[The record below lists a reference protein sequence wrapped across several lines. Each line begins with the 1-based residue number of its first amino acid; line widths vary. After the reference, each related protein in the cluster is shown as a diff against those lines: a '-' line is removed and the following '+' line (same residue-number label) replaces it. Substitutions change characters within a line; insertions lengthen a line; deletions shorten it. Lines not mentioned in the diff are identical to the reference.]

1 MVSDQQPSTPE
12 KGRRTRDEEFW
23 RNFLLKGGDTWMATG
38 RRVFKRIPANPR
50 CRMCAAPFRGPGAP
64 LMRMIGKRSSPT
76 NPNWCTSCF
85 NVISKHHG
93 GAEVPGAMLFADI
106 RGSTSMA
113 ERMSPGEFNALLN
126 RYFAA
131 ATEAIFNHDGF
142 VDKFVGDELVALFFT
157 LLAGENYV
165 ARAVAAG
172 EEILR
177 ATGHADPDGPWVP
190 VGVGVHSGPVWFG
203 VVGEG
208 THTEMTA
215 VGDPVNV
222 AARVASAAGPGEL
235 LVTAEAA
242 AASDLDPGL
251 ERRSL
256 ELKGKAL
263 ATEVVSVRVVPEP
276 ISG

>member
-1 MVSDQQPSTPE
+1 
-12 KGRRTRDEEFW
+12 
-23 RNFLLKGGDTWMATG
+23 
-38 RRVFKRIPANPR
+38 
-50 CRMCAAPFRGPGAP
+50 
-64 LMRMIGKRSSPT
+64 
-76 NPNWCTSCF
+76 
-85 NVISKHHG
+85 
-93 GAEVPGAMLFADI
+93 
-106 RGSTSMA
+106 MA

-215 VGDPVNV
+215 VGDSVNV

-256 ELKGKAL
+256 ELKGKAR
-263 ATEVVSVRVVPEP
+263 ATEVVSVRVAAGP